1 MVAGEIRIRLE
12 DVPPGGGAEGR
23 TASALFVGD
32 GGGMCT
38 FQARCPPCGAPFM
51 TAATRRAS
59 TASSCGVPPN
69 ARDFLAFLRL
79 FGGERL
85 PYPAGPDRGAG
96 LTGLL

>member
-1 MVAGEIRIRLE
+1 
-12 DVPPGGGAEGR
+12 
-23 TASALFVGD
+23 
-32 GGGMCT
+32 
-38 FQARCPPCGAPFM
+38 M

-59 TASSCGVPPN
+59 TASSSCGVPPN